1 MRTKTAQLLVAATG
15 TLAVAGAA
23 LTTTALA
30 GGSATRSTGPDVQHE
45 AGAFDDADAAVQVVR
60 TGAGGTKVTLHVKG
74 VDAPAGTTFGA
85 HVHNAPCGDD
95 PLASGGHY
103 AHHGPAASLEDK
115 EVWLDVTVNAAG
127 NGHRSAVRPWII
139 DESSPR
145 SVVIHAQ
152 PTDADTGAAGARL
165 ACIDLDGDALGGR

>member
-23 LTTTALA
+23 LITLTNTALA
-30 GGSATRSTGPDVQHE
+30 GGSATRSTGPDVQHV

-60 TGAGGTKVTLHVKG
+60 TGPGGTRVTLHVTG

-85 HVHNAPCGDD
+85 HVHNAPCGED

-103 AHHGPAASLEDK
+103 AHPAPASSLEAK
-115 EVWLDVTVNAAG
+115 EVWLDVTVNEAG
-127 NGHRSAVRPWII
+127 NGHRSAVRAWAI

-145 SVVIHAQ
+145 SVVVHAQ
-152 PTDADTGAAGARL
+152 PTNAETGAAGARL
-165 ACIDLDGDALGGR
+165 ACIDLDGR

>member
-1 MRTKTAQLLVAATG
+1 MRTKTAQLIVGLAAATS
-15 TLAVAGAA
+15 TLAVAGA
-23 LTTTALA
+23 ALA
-30 GGSATRSTGPDVQHE
+30 GGSATRSTGPDVQHV

-60 TGAGGTKVTLHVKG
+60 TGTGGTKVTLHVQG

-85 HVHNAPCGDD
+85 HVHNAPCGAD

-103 AHHGPAASLEDK
+103 AHHAPAPSLEAK
-115 EVWLDVTVNAAG
+115 ELWLDVTVNEAG

-139 DESSPR
+139 DESTPR

-152 PTDADTGAAGARL
+152 PTNADTGAAGPRL
-165 ACIDLDGDALGGR
+165 ACIDLDGR

>member
-1 MRTKTAQLLVAATG
+1 MRTTTPRTILGVAAVTG
-15 TLAVAGAA
+15 TLAVAG
-23 LTTTALA
+23 LTGPALA
-30 GGSATRSTGPDVQHE
+30 GGSATRSTGPDVQHV

-60 TGAGGTKVTLHVKG
+60 TGTGGTRVSLHVWG

-85 HVHNAPCGDD
+85 HVHNLPCGSD

-103 AHHGPAASLEDK
+103 AHPAPAPSLEAR
-115 EVWLDVTVNAAG
+115 ELWLDITVNEAG
-127 NGHRSAVRPWII
+127 NGQRGAVRSWTV

-152 PTDADTGAAGARL
+152 PTNPVTGAAGARL
-165 ACIDLDGDALGGR
+165 ACIDLDGE

>member
-1 MRTKTAQLLVAATG
+1 MRTTTPRTILGV
-15 TLAVAGAA
+15 AA
-23 LTTTALA
+23 LTLGVAALTGPALA
-30 GGSATRSTGPDVQHE
+30 GGSATRSTGPDVQHV

-60 TGAGGTKVTLHVKG
+60 TGNGGTRVTLHVRG

-85 HVHNAPCGDD
+85 HVHNLPCGED

-103 AHHGPAASLEDK
+103 ANHAPAASLEAR
-115 EVWLDVTVNAAG
+115 ELWLDVTVDEAG
-127 NGHRSAVRPWII
+127 NGHRSAVRDWTV

-152 PTDADTGAAGARL
+152 PTNPDTGAAGPRL
-165 ACIDLDGDALGGR
+165 ACIDLDGD